1 MTARRSHG
9 EGGLYW
15 NEKRQRWIAT
25 VTVGYDGRGK
35 RIVKTGSGRT
45 KTEAKRKLRK
55 QLRDHE
61 DGLALGRDN
70 YTVRQ
75 AVEDWLTYGLGR
87 QGSAT
92 VKKYRIFCGKHVIPL
107 LGARKLRDLTTREV
121 DAWLVDLSKSLST
134 ATLQRV
140 HGCLNRSVRRAMARD
155 LVKRNVVELAD
166 VPAGRAGRKSKSL
179 TPEQVDGVLM
189 LTVTDRL
196 HTYIVLS
203 LLTGARTEE
212 LRALE
217 WQHVHLEWV
226 GDVPPHVEVW
236 RSVREGGD
244 TKTEKSRR
252 TLALP
257 ERCIEALRKHRA
269 LQAAERLA
277 AGERWQETG
286 LVFTTAVGTKMDA
299 ANVRRDFRRALR
311 VVPGLDPKE
320 WTPRELRHSFVS
332 VLSDA
337 GVPVEDI
344 SQLVGHSG
352 TTVTELVYRHQ
363 LRPVIQTGAKVM
375 DRLFSMDRRQ
385 AD

>member
-45 KTEAKRKLRK
+45 KTEAKRKLRE

-61 DGLALGRDN
+61 DGLAIGRDN

-121 DAWLVDLSKSLST
+121 DAWLVELSKSLSM

-140 HGCLNRSVRRAMARD
+140 HGCLNRAVRRAMARD

-252 TLALP
+252 TIALP

-311 VVPGLDPKE
+311 LVPGLDPKE

>member
-45 KTEAKRKLRK
+45 KTEAKRKLRE

-61 DGLALGRDN
+61 AGLALGRDN
-70 YTVRQ
+70 YTVPL

-107 LGARKLRDLTTREV
+107 LGARKFRDLTRREV
-121 DAWLVDLSKSLST
+121 DAWLVELSKSLST

-189 LTVTDRL
+189 LTVTRPAAHL
-196 HTYIVLS
+196 HRPVSPNWSAYGGAPG
-203 LLTGARTEE
+203 TGVAARPS
-212 LRALE
+212 RA
-217 WQHVHLEWV
+217 
-226 GDVPPHVEVW
+226 G
-236 RSVREGGD
+236 
-244 TKTEKSRR
+244 RR
-252 TLALP
+252 
-257 ERCIEALRKHRA
+257 RA
-269 LQAAERLA
+269 AACR
-277 AGERWQETG
+277 G
-286 LVFTTAVGTKMDA
+286 LAVG
-299 ANVRRDFRRALR
+299 
-311 VVPGLDPKE
+311 
-320 WTPRELRHSFVS
+320 PRGR
-332 VLSDA
+332 
-337 GVPVEDI
+337 G
-344 SQLVGHSG
+344 
-352 TTVTELVYRHQ
+352 
-363 LRPVIQTGAKVM
+363 
-375 DRLFSMDRRQ
+375 
-385 AD
+385 